1 MRNVSLFLS
10 YAMIYDTMVV
20 TDLII
25 TVYFP
30 SEGKKVKVSDFAC
43 FPFIPRLLFH
53 RQTSFFSSPPSSI
66 DFSFLPP
73 HPPIIHHVNILLN
86 SQIQ

>member
-10 YAMIYDTMVV
+10 YAVIYETMVV

-30 SEGKKVKVSDFAC
+30 SEGKKVTVSDFAC

-53 RQTSFFSSPPSSI
+53 R
-66 DFSFLPP
+66 
-73 HPPIIHHVNILLN
+73 
-86 SQIQ
+86 

>member
-1 MRNVSLFLS
+1 MRNVSLLPS

-30 SEGKKVKVSDFAC
+30 SKRKKVIVSDFAC
-43 FPFIPRLLFH
+43 FPFIPRLFFVS
-53 RQTSFFSSPPSSI
+53 QINFFSLIPALF
-66 DFSFLPP
+66 D
-73 HPPIIHHVNILLN
+73 
-86 SQIQ
+86 